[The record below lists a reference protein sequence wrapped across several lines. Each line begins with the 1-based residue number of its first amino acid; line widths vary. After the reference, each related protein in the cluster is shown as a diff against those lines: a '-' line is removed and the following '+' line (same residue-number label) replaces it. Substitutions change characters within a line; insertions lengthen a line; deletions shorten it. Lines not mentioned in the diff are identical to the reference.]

1 MNCRWDGYSSAI
13 PNWLRTMKLT
23 IIIPTFNEVENLPK
37 IVSALFDLPI
47 SDLKLLIVDDNSPDG
62 TGDLA
67 DKLTEKY
74 PGKFAVIHRASKQ
87 GLGTAYLQGFKR
99 ALDDGA
105 DYICQM
111 DADFSHPPQK
121 IIEMYEA
128 LDKCDVVLGSR
139 YVQGGQLDMNWPL
152 WRKWLSAFGNIYA
165 RLILWMPVHDVTGGF
180 RMWRKETLLNM
191 PFERVRSNGYSF
203 QVEILNVA
211 HRLGFRITEIPIY
224 FAERDLGSS
233 KMSLR
238 IQVEAAFRIF
248 QIRWAYRDLAPI
260 SQKID

>member
-67 DKLTEKY
+67 DKLTDKY

-99 ALDDGA
+99 ASKA
-105 DYICQM
+105 W
-111 DADFSHPPQK
+111 
-121 IIEMYEA
+121 
-128 LDKCDVVLGSR
+128 VLHTSKGS
-139 YVQGGQLDMNWPL
+139 
-152 WRKWLSAFGNIYA
+152 
-165 RLILWMPVHDVTGGF
+165 
-180 RMWRKETLLNM
+180 KE
-191 PFERVRSNGYSF
+191 
-203 QVEILNVA
+203 
-211 HRLGFRITEIPIY
+211 H
-224 FAERDLGSS
+224 
-233 KMSLR
+233 
-238 IQVEAAFRIF
+238 
-248 QIRWAYRDLAPI
+248 
-260 SQKID
+260 